1 MFKKYTALFRMRFVN
16 GLQYRLAALAGIST
30 QFFWGFMEI
39 LLYRAFYQANA
50 EAFPMEFP
58 ALVSYIWLQQ
68 AFLTLYMSWFFEG
81 EIFDAITS
89 GNVAYELCRPLNLYA
104 FWFVR
109 SVATRVAKAAL
120 RCFPVLIVAFLLP
133 EPFRMRLPVSLPV
146 FLLFLATMVGAL
158 LLTVSMTMVIYGL
171 TFFTMTPAGI
181 RAIFMTVAD
190 FCAGSLVPLPFLPDR
205 LRAVLELLPFASVQ
219 NLPFRIYNGDIAGMG
234 ILRGVLLQIF
244 WIVAMVMAGVLIFRA
259 AMRRVCVQGG

>member
-171 TFFTMTPAGI
+171 TFFTMTPAGL
-181 RAIFMTVAD
+181 RMIFLSVAD

-205 LRAVLELLPFASVQ
+205 IKAILELLPFASVQ
-219 NLPFRIYNGDIAGMG
+219 NLPFRIYSGDIAGMG

-244 WIVAMVMAGVLIFRA
+244 WVAVMMTAGVLIFRA

>member
-133 EPFRMRLPVSLPV
+133 EPFRMQLPVSLPV

-219 NLPFRIYNGDIAGMG
+219 NLPFRIYSGDIAGME

>member
-1 MFKKYTALFRMRFVN
+1 
-16 GLQYRLAALAGIST
+16 
-30 QFFWGFMEI
+30 
-39 LLYRAFYQANA
+39 
-50 EAFPMEFP
+50 MEFS

-68 AFLTLYMSWFFEG
+68 AFLTLYMSWFFEN

-120 RCFPVLIVAFLLP
+120 RCFPVLMVAFLLP
-133 EPFRMRLPVSLPV
+133 EPFRMQLPVSLPV
-146 FLLFLATMVGAL
+146 LMLFLVTMVGAL

-171 TFFTMTPAGI
+171 TFFTMTPAGF

-219 NLPFRIYNGDIAGMG
+219 NLPFRIYSGDIAGME
-234 ILRGVLLQIF
+234 ILRGILLQIF
-244 WIVAMVMAGVLIFRA
+244 WVAAIMTAGVLIFRA